1 MDTLSGVGV
10 VDKSVAVLRALEHD
24 GPAALADVQGRTGLP
39 RATAHRLLAALEHH
53 GLVRR
58 DGEGRYALGLGLIAL
73 GRAAADAFPLAD
85 LARPVLVDLRDRTGE
100 SVQLFVREGA
110 GRRCLVSLESA
121 HGLRWIMPEGVLLP
135 LHVGSAGRLLS
146 GEAGPDGWVAS
157 VEERESGVASVSAPV
172 VDDQGDIVAAVS
184 VSGPLGRMTRQPGR
198 RFGAELVAAAEQV
211 SAAITPRSGG
221 AAAQPRPADAGR

>member
-10 VDKSVAVLRALEHD
+10 VDKSVAVLRSLEHD

-100 SVQLFVREGA
+100 SVQLFVRESA
-110 GRRCLVSLESA
+110 GRRCLVSLQSA
-121 HGLRWIMPEGVLLP
+121 HGLRWIVPEGIVLP

-172 VDDQGDIVAAVS
+172 VDDQGDVVAAVS
-184 VSGPLGRMTRQPGR
+184 VSGPLGRMTRQPGE
-198 RFGAELVAAAEQV
+198 RFGAEVVAAAERV
-211 SAAITPRSGG
+211 SAAITPRSVG
-221 AAAQPRPADAGR
+221 AAARPRPAAAGR

>member
-10 VDKSVAVLRALEHD
+10 VDKSVAVLRALEHE
-24 GPAALADVQGRTGLP
+24 GPAALTDMQHRTGLP
-39 RATAHRLLAALEHH
+39 RATAHRLLSALEHH

-58 DGEGRYALGLGLIAL
+58 DGEGRYALGLGLITL
-73 GRAAADAFPLAD
+73 GRAAADGFPLAD
-85 LARPVLVDLRDRTGE
+85 LARPVLVDLRDHTGE

-121 HGLRWIMPEGVLLP
+121 HGLRWIVPEGVVLP

-146 GEAGPDGWVAS
+146 GATRPDGWVAS

-172 VDDQGDIVAAVS
+172 LDDQGDVVAAVS

-198 RFGAELVAAAEQV
+198 RFGAEVVAAAEQV
-211 SAAITPRSGG
+211 TAAIRPRSAA
-221 AAAQPRPADAGR
+221 AAARPRPAAAGR